1 MGVEL
6 FDPIKT
12 ASAVSDSVI
21 VSFSGGKESIVV
33 LDMCM
38 RYFERVAA
46 FHMYQFP
53 HLSFSDEQ
61 IDWYERRY
69 PGLEIIDLP
78 HPNLSMNMHYGVF
91 RPENPDVPLIGFN
104 DVYNYVRWA
113 TGIHWIAAGER
124 VSDSL
129 VRRAMIKHNGTVDTV
144 RGRFY
149 PVANWNK
156 ADILR
161 YIKVHKLRI
170 GKDSRAMGYSFPGI
184 EQEAVTELKRH
195 FPRDY
200 ERIESWFPLL
210 GAAVFRQENL
220 KRYEWKK

>member
-38 RYFERVAA
+38 RHFERVAA

-69 PGLEIIDLP
+69 PGLDIIDLP

-91 RPENPDVPLIGFN
+91 RPENSDVPLIGFN
-104 DVYNYVRWA
+104 DIYNYVRWV

-129 VRRAMIKHNGTVDTV
+129 VRRAMIKHSGTVDTV

-156 ADILR
+156 RDILH

-184 EQEAVTELKRH
+184 EQEAITELKRH
-195 FPRDY
+195 FPKDY
-200 ERIESWFPLL
+200 ERIERQFPLL

-220 KRYEWKK
+220 KHYEWKK

>member
-21 VSFSGGKESIVV
+21 VSFSGGKESVVV

-38 RYFERVAA
+38 RHFEHVAA

-53 HLSFSDEQ
+53 HLSFTDEQ
-61 IDWYERRY
+61 IDWYESRY
-69 PGLEIIDLP
+69 PGLDIIDLP
-78 HPNLSMNMHYGVF
+78 HPNLSSNMHYGAY
-91 RPENPDVPLIGFN
+91 RPYNPDVPLIGFN
-104 DVYNYVRWA
+104 DVCNYVRWA

-124 VSDSL
+124 ISDSL
-129 VRRAMIKHNGTVDTV
+129 VRRAMIKHSGTVDTV

-156 ADILR
+156 ADITR

-170 GKDSRAMGYSFPGI
+170 GRDSRAMGYSFPGL
-184 EQEAVTELKRH
+184 EQEAMTGLKRH
-195 FPRDY
+195 FPKDY
-200 ERIESWFPLL
+200 ERVASWFPAIE
-210 GAAVFRQENL
+210 AAVFRQENL
-220 KRYEWKK
+220 KSYVWKK

>member
-38 RYFERVAA
+38 RHFKRVAA

-78 HPNLSMNMHYGVF
+78 HPNLSANMHYGIY
-91 RPENPDVPLIGFN
+91 RPYNPDVPLIGFN
-104 DVYNYVRWA
+104 DIYDYVRW
-113 TGIHWIAAGER
+113 
-124 VSDSL
+124 
-129 VRRAMIKHNGTVDTV
+129 
-144 RGRFY
+144 
-149 PVANWNK
+149 
-156 ADILR
+156 
-161 YIKVHKLRI
+161 
-170 GKDSRAMGYSFPGI
+170 
-184 EQEAVTELKRH
+184 
-195 FPRDY
+195 
-200 ERIESWFPLL
+200 
-210 GAAVFRQENL
+210 VFSS
-220 KRYEWKK
+220 

>member
-38 RYFERVAA
+38 RYFKRVAA

-53 HLSFSDEQ
+53 HLSFADEQ
-61 IDWYERRY
+61 LSWYEERY
-69 PGLEIIDLP
+69 PGLEILDLP
-78 HPNLSMNMHYGVF
+78 HPNLSYNMHYGIY
-91 RPENPDVPLIGFN
+91 RPYNEDVPLIGFN
-104 DVYNYVRWA
+104 DIYDYVRYA

-124 VSDSL
+124 ISDSL
-129 VRRAMIKHNGTVDTV
+129 VRRAMIKHSGTIDPL
-144 RGRFY
+144 RGRFF
-149 PVANWNK
+149 PVANWK
-156 ADILR
+156 KGDILH
-161 YIKVHKLRI
+161 YIKVHKLRT
-170 GKDSRAMGYSFPGI
+170 GKDSRAMGYSFPGL
-184 EQEAVTELKRH
+184 EQEAITGLKQH
-195 FPRDY
+195 FPEEY
-200 ERIESWFPLL
+200 ERIESWFPLI

-220 KRYEWKK
+220 KQYVWKK

>member
-6 FDPIKT
+6 FDPVKT
-12 ASAVSDSVI
+12 ASVVSDSVI
-21 VSFSGGKESIVV
+21 VSFSGGKESVVV

-38 RYFERVAA
+38 RHFKRVAA

-53 HLSFSDEQ
+53 HLSFADEQ
-61 IDWYERRY
+61 LSWYEERY

-78 HPNLSMNMHYGVF
+78 HPNLSANMHYGIF
-91 RPENPDVPLIGFN
+91 RPYNLDVPLIGFN
-104 DVYNYVRWA
+104 DIYNYVRWL

-129 VRRAMIKHNGTVDTV
+129 VRRAMIKHSGTIDPV

-156 ADILR
+156 ADVEH
-161 YIKVHKLRI
+161 YIKIHKLRL
-170 GKDSRAMGYSFPGI
+170 GRDSRAMGYSFPGI
-184 EQEAVTELKRH
+184 EQEAMTGLHEH
-195 FPRDY
+195 FPEDY
-200 ERIESWFPLL
+200 RRMESWFPLV
-210 GAAVFRQENL
+210 GTMVYRQENL
-220 KRYEWKK
+220 KSYVWKK

>member
-21 VSFSGGKESIVV
+21 VSFSGGKESVVV

-38 RYFERVAA
+38 RHFERVAA

-61 IDWYERRY
+61 LDWYERRY

-78 HPNLSMNMHYGVF
+78 HPNLSANMHYGIL
-91 RPENPDVPLIGFN
+91 RPWNPDVPLIGFN
-104 DVYNYVRWA
+104 DIYNYVRWA

-129 VRRAMIKHNGTVDTV
+129 VRRAMIKHSGTVDTV

-156 ADILR
+156 ADILH

-170 GKDSRAMGYSFPGI
+170 GKDSRVMGYSFPGI
-184 EQEAVTELKRH
+184 EQEAMTGLKQH
-195 FPRDY
+195 FPKDY
-200 ERIESWFPLL
+200 ERMLEWFPLA
-210 GAAVFRQENL
+210 GAMTFRQENL